1 MSDELVRVPAAR
13 QRSLT
18 LDELAAAQNVRPTV
32 SLHDL
37 AVDVWDSEAELEAFL
52 DDVARSRRSELP

>member
-18 LDELAAAQNVRPTV
+18 LDELAAAQNVRPTA

-52 DDVARSRRSELP
+52 DDVARSRRAELA